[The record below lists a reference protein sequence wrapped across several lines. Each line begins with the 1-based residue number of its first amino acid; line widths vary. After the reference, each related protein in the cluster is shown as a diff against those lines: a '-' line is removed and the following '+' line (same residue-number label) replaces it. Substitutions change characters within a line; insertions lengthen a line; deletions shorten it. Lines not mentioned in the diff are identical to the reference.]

1 MEVCGRYH
9 HWMPLLV
16 RVVHK
21 DVFILWCL
29 TYLRLLTGNTLTGTY
44 AFSVESSKQVWAVAS
59 AAAANE
65 TSNDVKLALLAS
77 AFRL

>member
-16 RVVHK
+16 RIVHK

-29 TYLRLLTGNTLTGTY
+29 TYLRLLTSSNLTGTY
-44 AFSVESSKQVWAVAS
+44 AFSLENSKQVWDVAS
-59 AAAANE
+59 AAALYPVD
-65 TSNDVKLALLAS
+65 TSVRAALLGS
-77 AFRL
+77 TLRL

>member
-21 DVFILWCL
+21 DVFAVWCL
-29 TYLRLLTGNTLTGTY
+29 TYLRMLTNLTPSNSY
-44 AFSVESSKQVWAVAS
+44 AFSL
-59 AAAANE
+59 ANP
-65 TSNDVKLALLAS
+65 KLA
-77 AFRL
+77 